1 MNLFDT
7 LNEALN
13 EDVVSKIAKLT
24 DEEPSKTKKALDGIM
39 YTLVAGLIRRTGSTM
54 SVNMLFNQIQKG
66 SRGGDLITSP
76 MSYLEKKDKLESITK
91 NGEGLVSQI
100 FPAYKSP
107 LISMIGTYAAIKK
120 NSSTMYS
127 SLMAPLLIDAVSK
140 EISDKKLDVEGL
152 INFLIEHHEPL
163 FQKAPDDLM
172 EKMIPSLGLQELTSG
187 KFTATKRAAAISSSP
202 KQQIPKIVSSLDKD
216 STSDDSEYSS
226 SNSPISL
233 KWLLIGLGVV
243 LAIAAGI
250 YYYYNI
256 YQPSTEPSTE
266 EEVSMVDTV
275 AISVP
280 DSTKILVDSTKDSLA
295 TTQTIGAGLD
305 EFSTFGASL
314 NTYLADA
321 TKPAG
326 QIIPMTNVRFVKG
339 TAKPDTDSDL
349 LVSELAD
356 LMKKYPKLQVQ
367 IQGHA
372 NDAGAVNNNKIALR
386 RAFAIKTILESKGVE
401 AKRIDAVGSGNQAN
415 KVDIKVVTK

>member
-24 DEEPSKTKKALDGIM
+24 DEEPSRTRKALDGIM

-66 SRGGDLITSP
+66 SKGGDLITSP
-76 MSYLEKKDKLESITK
+76 MSYLEKKDKLEDVTK

-107 LISMIGTYAAIKK
+107 LISMIGTYAGIKK

-127 SLMAPLLIDAVSK
+127 ALMAPMLIDAVSK
-140 EISDKKLDVEGL
+140 EISDKKLDVDGL
-152 INFLIEHHEPL
+152 VNYLIEHHEPL
-163 FQKAPDDLM
+163 FQKAPEDLM

-187 KFTATKRAAAISSSP
+187 RFVATKRAAAISSSP
-202 KQQIPKIVSSLDKD
+202 KQAPVKAVSSLDRP
-216 STSDDSEYSS
+216 STADSEEFSS
-226 SNSPISL
+226 SGSPLPL
-233 KWLLIGLGVV
+233 KWLLIGLGAVI
-243 LAIAAGI
+243 LIAGGI
-250 YYYYNI
+250 YYYYNY
-256 YQPSTEPSTE
+256 YQPSADAGNE
-266 EEVSMVDTV
+266 EEASMVDTL
-275 AISVP
+275 ATPII
-280 DSTKILVDSTKDSLA
+280 DSTQIKVDTVVKDTLA
-295 TTQTIGAGLD
+295 TIPPAVSAD
-305 EFSTFGASL
+305 EFSSFGSSL
-314 NTYLADA
+314 NTYLSDA
-321 TKPAG
+321 TKSAG
-326 QIIPMTNVRFVKG
+326 QVVPMANVKFAKG

-349 LVSELAD
+349 LISELAD

-372 NDAGAVNNNKIALR
+372 SDAGAANSKIALR
-386 RAFAIKTILESKGVE
+386 RAFAIKTLLESKGVE